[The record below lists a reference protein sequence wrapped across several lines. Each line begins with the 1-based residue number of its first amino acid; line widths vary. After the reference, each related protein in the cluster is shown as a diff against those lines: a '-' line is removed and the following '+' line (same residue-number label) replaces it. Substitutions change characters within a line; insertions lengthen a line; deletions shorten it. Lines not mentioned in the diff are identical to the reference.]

1 MGGGNNLSGLWMG
14 SFSYT
19 SGLGPRT
26 PFLASLTDNG
36 GSLSGTIVEPNTVGC
51 SSDQLGA
58 VISGSRAASSV
69 DFIKM
74 YDGESDAAH
83 AVDYVGRLSADGNSI
98 SGVWSLQDIDGTFE
112 MHREAVWEER
122 AGEEASVVRI
132 G

>member
-1 MGGGNNLSGLWMG
+1 MSGSNLSGLWMG
-14 SFSYT
+14 SFSYP
-19 SGLGPRT
+19 SGLGPTT
-26 PFLASLTDNG
+26 PFLATLSETG
-36 GSLSGTIVEPNTVGC
+36 GRLSGTVVEPNTIGR

-58 VISGSRAASSV
+58 IISGSRAGASV
-69 DFIKM
+69 DFTKI

-83 AVDYVGRLSADGNSI
+83 PVDYVGRLSADGNSI
-98 SGVWSLQDIDGTFE
+98 SGVWSLQDLDGTFE